1 MTTPFSIKPVL
12 TGLGLTLGGAALT
25 RALPE
30 PRPTVVSLGAEML
43 DSGMDAI
50 GGVMAGGGSELTE
63 LLNVQLQIQREMQV
77 VSMTSNVLK
86 SQHEMEM
93 APIRN
98 MRVG

>member
-1 MTTPFSIKPVL
+1 MTSPFAIKPVL
-12 TGLGLTLGGAALT
+12 TGLGLTLGGSLLT

-30 PRPTVVSLGAEML
+30 PRPSMVTLGADML
-43 DSGMDAI
+43 NSGMDAV
-50 GGVMAGGGSELTE
+50 GGVMAGGASELTE

-93 APIRN
+93 APVRN